1 MGNPRKTQK
10 PTKKPGQ
17 EQQAFM
23 YFNISAEV
31 TYVDQETPEGKVP
44 NYKKEKVAILYAATG
59 QGIIGKELAHIH
71 AKMIMQFQK
80 DYAQEYGQF
89 NGVVPEAKR
98 VVFLTFVL
106 LGRFTP
112 EQFEAGITFQDPG
125 KSDKPEKKA

>member
-10 PTKKPGQ
+10 PTKKFGYEP
-17 EQQAFM
+17 QAFM
-23 YFNISAEV
+23 YFNISAEI
-31 TYVDQETPEGKVP
+31 TYVDEATPEGNVP
-44 NYKKEKVAILYAATG
+44 NYKKEKVAILYAATD

-71 AKMIMQFQK
+71 AKMIMQFQR

-89 NGVVPEAKR
+89 NKVIPEAKR

-112 EQFEAGITFQDPG
+112 EQFEAGITFQDPS
-125 KSDKPEKKA
+125 KSEKQEQKA

>member
-10 PTKKPGQ
+10 PP
-17 EQQAFM
+17 EQAFM
-23 YFNISAEV
+23 YFNISAEI
-31 TYVDQETPEGKVP
+31 TYVDEATPEGKLP

-80 DYAQEYGQF
+80 DYAREYGQF
-89 NGVVPEAKR
+89 NKVIPEAKR

-106 LGRFTP
+106 LGRFTS
-112 EQFEAGITFQDPG
+112 EQFEAGINFQDPS
-125 KSDKPEKKA
+125 KSSTEPEKKA